1 SSWIRRFIQMSTN
14 EPRVN
19 LRSLASSLAL
29 RAGIPVEDIVTLGN
43 WSSSDV
49 FHNHYRREHL
59 SLIDITNTVLQDPIE
74 DQDTFYDVEPDFH

>member
-1 SSWIRRFIQMSTN
+1 MSTN
-14 EPRVN
+14 KLRVN

-29 RAGIPVEDIVTLGN
+29 RSGISVEDIVTLGN

-59 SLIDITNTVLQDPIE
+59 SLIDFINIALQDPVE
-74 DQDTFYDVEPDFH
+74 EQDTFYNAESNFD

>member
-1 SSWIRRFIQMSTN
+1 MSTN
-14 EPRVN
+14 KLRVN

-29 RAGIPVEDIVTLGN
+29 RSGIFVEDIVTLGN

-59 SLIDITNTVLQDPIE
+59 SFIDFTNTALQDPVE
-74 DQDTFYDVEPDFH
+74 DQDTFYNAESNFD